1 MSRIPRQRDSAISGR
16 MLDCR
21 ISNTGIRQPVSF
33 RQVVPVSPFCTGS
46 PADGRLPVFVDG
58 GCDRPLSGFAGG
70 GRSGA
75 RISEECRGTAG
86 RRFGGAEEKDRKRSR
101 SANQSRSSRA
111 PAKARLEQ
119 HSRVLPSR
127 EPPSTASRLKDPC
140 GSVWRFSLEAVSMYS
155 TKLRQSVLTEA
166 LLTATGRFLNLPPES
181 PFRRPARCGSP
192 FGKLPRPEADC
203 KRLPARNPQQVVQA
217 GRMGSAYPPSARAHP
232 PAGRT
237 RSRASRNTCALAPR

>member
-1 MSRIPRQRDSAISGR
+1 MAAVTVLYPALREAGGQGPGFPKSAGEQPGGDLVALRKKIGKEAGAPTKAAPESARQGADVNSTWRRSLSGAAKHCFTSERPLRVSLAVFSGSRYSTHFRMRQ
-16 MLDCR
+16 
-21 ISNTGIRQPVSF
+21 
-33 RQVVPVSPFCTGS
+33 QVV
-46 PADGRLPVFVDG
+46 
-58 GCDRPLSGFAGG
+58 
-70 GRSGA
+70 
-75 RISEECRGTAG
+75 
-86 RRFGGAEEKDRKRSR
+86 
-101 SANQSRSSRA
+101 
-111 PAKARLEQ
+111 
-119 HSRVLPSR
+119 
-127 EPPSTASRLKDPC
+127 
-140 GSVWRFSLEAVSMYS
+140 
-155 TKLRQSVLTEA
+155 TEA